1 MIIYDDILPEYFY
14 SKLSN
19 IEAKYA
25 IEKTN
30 GNYYRLVYPSYSIA
44 IDFENIFLGVGIPH
58 QCDVMYFS
66 KRTEG
71 MKTIYKQF
79 EDPNLSLLI
88 YFINEDYTGGE
99 LIYNQDIIAR
109 KSNKAVYFDSGIGV
123 NFTTVTS
130 GTQYL
135 LISYFRKSPIKN
147 SKTII

>member
-19 IEAKYA
+19 MEGKYA

-30 GNYYRLVYPSYSIA
+30 GNYYRLVYPPYNIA

-123 NFTTVTS
+123 DFNTVTS

-135 LISYFRKSPIKN
+135 LISYFRSSPIKN

>member
-1 MIIYDDILPEYFY
+1 MEG
-14 SKLSN
+14 
-19 IEAKYA
+19 KYA

-30 GNYYRLVYPSYSIA
+30 GNYYRLVYPPYSIA
-44 IDFENIFLGVGIPH
+44 IDFENIFLGIGIPH

-71 MKTIYKQF
+71 MKTRYKQF

-99 LIYNQDIIAR
+99 LIYNQDIIAS
-109 KSNKAVYFDSGIGV
+109 KSNKAVYFDSGIDV
-123 NFTTVTS
+123 DFNTVTS

-135 LISYFRKSPIKN
+135 LISYFRKSLIKN